1 MSEPIDIDRIC
12 AEQSLWLTRL
22 EHWLAGYCEAQRVLS
37 RAELFPDRWAFF
49 EHPRPGDD
57 LPIRRQFCPSVP
69 TTRCEPREVS
79 DAKQLLGRIFGLS
92 PWNASQVRLCR
103 FPSLAKRACSQV
115 SDIRSYRLR
124 LSGASTV
131 ARSRARTNP
140 FGV

>member
-37 RAELFPDRWAFF
+37 RADLFPDRWAFF

-92 PWNASQVRLCR
+92 PLEC
-103 FPSLAKRACSQV
+103 FPSSPLQV
-115 SDIRSYRLR
+115 SVIGQAGVLASVRHSLIPTAAVRSVH
-124 LSGASTV
+124 SCE
-131 ARSRARTNP
+131 
-140 FGV
+140 